1 MRILRAEIVGFGKYR
16 QRTFDF
22 TSGNQLLYGVNEAGK
37 STLYQ
42 FIQTMLFGF
51 PVKRGNKRDYAPKDG
66 TSFGGRLWV
75 EFPVTGEVCIERYK
89 QVDRGRAKVMIGE
102 RIGDERLLNSL
113 LAPLNLQLFQEVF
126 TFQQEQLSQLD
137 ALQEKE
143 LHDALIS
150 LGISG
155 SKQLLEK
162 RQSYISDAQKLF
174 KHKGQKLPLNRK
186 LLDWQ
191 ALDQKIHEKEQ
202 QESAVQNY
210 YTQLAETDKKQ
221 EKLTAKITAAEEN
234 LTILKEQQLYWTQY
248 EELQR
253 LKKQLQQVDSHVDQA
268 ELASFYQEYQR
279 LEQQITESQ
288 EALDKALSQQEHSEK
303 YKFYLAN
310 ERKITELLQEKVTAA
325 RLTDEFRQKLQEQ
338 SEAIEKLDAWE
349 KTYPWDPTHLPQP
362 LPANF
367 FEQIKKAEEKQQL
380 LQEQT
385 LKQDWL
391 MEQKKHLGTAQP
403 TADNQQLMYS
413 YGLFFGA
420 AAALFGGIATS
431 HRWLLILAGILLAA
445 GVFIF
450 KNQKQAAT
458 KRTSNNELGHVEE
471 QLLEI
476 EKTITDLQKQRQTH
490 IRLIEKSIP
499 DYSQWTDEQKSRL
512 PWYQQDVEDYLQ
524 TTADLEKIDQQL
536 EMLDQNYRALME
548 RFNFLQDWLPL
559 ADLELAQRMNQL
571 QHFNDEMNELKLQK
585 THRSSILLS
594 RQLEQYKEKKA
605 QLVADKQ
612 VLLKQAGIS
621 QPSEIPWW
629 LERMQDQAK
638 AWQRKKELEELL
650 RTVYPEELS
659 AETLQAR
666 FTGLNEQLTADRRL
680 LSSISQENQRL
691 QLVIQ
696 QLQVDGTLDEL
707 YQERSRLQ
715 AEIQEL
721 ALSWGTQKMLAAFIS
736 DLTTE
741 LSEQQLPQLLL
752 TASRYLALLTDQRY
766 QKISLDDGQLTLKN
780 KQESLGLYE
789 LSTGTKDQVIM
800 AIRFGYLALQQSQPI
815 CPVIIDDGW
824 LHYDSQRK
832 RRFAALLREFAK
844 KYQVICL
851 SSDAEMVS
859 LYHEY
864 QQPVMEMGENV

>member
-338 SEAIEKLDAWE
+338 SEAIERLDAWE

-420 AAALFGGIATS
+420 AAALLGGIATS

-659 AETLQAR
+659 AKTLQAR

-800 AIRFGYLALQQSQPI
+800 AIRFGYLALQQNQPI

>member
-66 TSFGGRLWV
+66 TSFGGRLWL

-174 KHKGQKLPLNRK
+174 KHKGQKLSLNRK

-221 EKLTAKITAAEEN
+221 EKLNAKISAAEEN

-420 AAALFGGIATS
+420 AAALLGGIATS

-458 KRTSNNELGHVEE
+458 KRTSNNELGHIEE

-571 QHFNDEMNELKLQK
+571 QYFNDEMNELKLQK

-605 QLVADKQ
+605 QLVANKQ

-696 QLQVDGTLDEL
+696 QLQIDGTLDEL

-800 AIRFGYLALQQSQPI
+800 AIRFGYLALQQNQPI

>member
-42 FIQTMLFGF
+42 FIQAMLFGF

-66 TSFGGRLWV
+66 TSFGGRLWL
-75 EFPVTGEVCIERYK
+75 EFPVAGEVCIERYK

-221 EKLTAKITAAEEN
+221 EKLTAKISAAEEN

-279 LEQQITESQ
+279 LEQQIAESQ

-338 SEAIEKLDAWE
+338 SEAIEKLDVWE

-420 AAALFGGIATS
+420 AAALLGGIATS

-458 KRTSNNELGHVEE
+458 KRTSNNELGHVEG

-476 EKTITDLQKQRQTH
+476 EKTITDLQKQRQSH
-490 IRLIEKSIP
+490 IILIEKSIP
-499 DYSQWTDEQKSRL
+499 DYSQWSEEQKSRL

-650 RTVYPEELS
+650 RTVYPEKLS

-800 AIRFGYLALQQSQPI
+800 AIRFGYLALQQNQPI

>member
-42 FIQTMLFGF
+42 FIQAMLFGF

-66 TSFGGRLWV
+66 TSFGGRLWL

-221 EKLTAKITAAEEN
+221 EKLTAKISAAEEN

-279 LEQQITESQ
+279 LEQQIAESQ

-310 ERKITELLQEKVTAA
+310 ERKITELLQEKITAA

-362 LPANF
+362 LPTNF

-420 AAALFGGIATS
+420 AAALLGGIATS

-780 KQESLGLYE
+780 KQESLRLYE

-800 AIRFGYLALQQSQPI
+800 AIRFGYLALQQNQPI